1 MTKVTFSLQEDKI
14 LAVDILG
21 HAGYAEE
28 GEDIVCA
35 AISSAVML
43 THALLYD
50 VQHIPVDTLI
60 EDDGAHIRFTL
71 PKGDVE
77 RGQDALCAL
86 KLHFSRL
93 GVKRAD
99 GQTVPAGNILVRQ
112 RGTKIHPGVNVGRGK
127 DDTLFAKVEGVVRFE
142 RLGKDRKQVSVYPQ

>member
-50 VQHIPVDTLI
+50 VQRIPVDTLI

-71 PKGDVE
+71 PKDDVE

-86 KLHFSRL
+86 KLHFSEL
-93 GVKRAD
+93 EQNYSDFLNVMEVQAD
-99 GQTVPAGNILVRQ
+99 AE
-112 RGTKIHPGVNVGRGK
+112 
-127 DDTLFAKVEGVVRFE
+127 D
-142 RLGKDRKQVSVYPQ
+142 

>member
-50 VQHIPVDTLI
+50 VQHIPVDN
-60 EDDGAHIRFTL
+60 GAHIRFTL

-86 KLHFSRL
+86 KLHFSEL
-93 GVKRAD
+93 EQNYSDFLNVMEVQAD
-99 GQTVPAGNILVRQ
+99 AE
-112 RGTKIHPGVNVGRGK
+112 
-127 DDTLFAKVEGVVRFE
+127 D
-142 RLGKDRKQVSVYPQ
+142 

>member
-43 THALLYD
+43 TLSLI
-50 VQHIPVDTLI
+50 HI
-60 EDDGAHIRFTL
+60 
-71 PKGDVE
+71 
-77 RGQDALCAL
+77 
-86 KLHFSRL
+86 
-93 GVKRAD
+93 
-99 GQTVPAGNILVRQ
+99 
-112 RGTKIHPGVNVGRGK
+112 
-127 DDTLFAKVEGVVRFE
+127 
-142 RLGKDRKQVSVYPQ
+142 

>member
-50 VQHIPVDTLI
+50 VQHIPVDTLS
-60 EDDGAHIRFTL
+60 RMT
-71 PKGDVE
+71 E
-77 RGQDALCAL
+77 RISALRCRKAMWNADRM
-86 KLHFSRL
+86 HFVL
-93 GVKRAD
+93 
-99 GQTVPAGNILVRQ
+99 
-112 RGTKIHPGVNVGRGK
+112 
-127 DDTLFAKVEGVVRFE
+127 
-142 RLGKDRKQVSVYPQ
+142 